1 MKCRI
6 CKTDNCYDVI
16 RLGNQKITSR
26 FPDINEPETLYSDMT
41 LFQCND
47 CGLVQLKD
55 LVLQSDLYEHTY
67 GYRSGINEMMQSH
80 LRDYNSEIQS
90 KISLRSGDFV
100 LDIGSNDS
108 TFLSFYPSYLKR
120 VGCDPTGSQFASYY
134 SSDMSL
140 VPDYFSKKA
149 VESISRKFKVV
160 SSISM
165 FYDLPDPVEF
175 ANDVFSVLDD
185 DGIWTFEQSYIV
197 EMLKNNSFDT
207 ICHEHIE
214 YYALRQIKIIL
225 NKANMK
231 IIHIS
236 ENSCNGGSI
245 RIYAA
250 KNDSQHYEECV
261 DIITGYINRENEY
274 GLNCAST
281 YTDFM
286 SRCDVQMKNLK
297 EFLNVHPNT
306 YIYGASTKGNCL
318 LQYANI
324 TLSDIPFAVERNKD
338 KVGKTTS
345 TGIPIISE
353 EQMRESPPEFL
364 LILPWH
370 FKEQIIKRENL
381 FLENGGKLVFPLPEF
396 QVISKNN

>member
-1 MKCRI
+1 MRC
-6 CKTDNCYDVI
+6 
-16 RLGNQKITSR
+16 
-26 FPDINEPETLYSDMT
+26 
-41 LFQCND
+41 
-47 CGLVQLKD
+47 
-55 LVLQSDLYEHTY
+55 
-67 GYRSGINEMMQSH
+67 H

-90 KISLRSGDFV
+90 KISLKSEDFV

-108 TFLSFYPSYLKR
+108 TFLSFYPGYVKR
-120 VGCDPTGSQFASYY
+120 VGCDPTGVQFASYY

-149 VESISRKFKVV
+149 VESISTNFKVV

-175 ANDVFSVLDD
+175 AKDIFSILDD
-185 DGIWTFEQSYIV
+185 DGIWTFEQSYIL

-214 YYALRQIKIIL
+214 YYALRQIKLIL
-225 NKANMK
+225 DKANMK
-231 IIHIS
+231 IINIS
-236 ENSCNGGSI
+236 ENACNGGSI

-250 KNDSQHYEECV
+250 KNESQVYKECV
-261 DIITGYINRENEY
+261 DVIADYMNRENEY
-274 GLNCAST
+274 GLSSAST

-286 SRCDVQMKNLK
+286 SRCDIQMKKLK
-297 EFLNVHPNT
+297 EFLNVNPNT

-324 TLSDIPFAVERNKD
+324 TSSDIPFAVERNKD
-338 KVGKTTS
+338 KVGKITS

-353 EQMRESPPEFL
+353 EQMRESPPKFL

-370 FKEQIIKRENL
+370 FKEQIIKRESV

-396 QVISKNN
+396 EIFSMFP